1 MDRRASLSPTKAK
14 KLTKTKAKKTAK
26 KTRNEPGNPKE
37 SDLDNIDSE
46 EDGNEDDDDYDI
58 AADGTIINAA
68 ESDSDQSDS
77 EDSAS
82 SGDHGSQDSQDE
94 DEDGTRSGSD
104 EAEESNSEE
113 DDEEEKEEEDASDSD
128 SKDSQDSQ
136 VIVEKAAKM
145 NKENRKKRRKQ
156 RKPSQVPELVSLP
169 PTRFTAK
176 RTSIIPIGMNRF
188 PKQPVIQKAALPQ
201 PTNPAEL
208 IPPAANAEVVPETSR
223 SLSVPPVTR
232 SSRNSFSPGSDSQ
245 RVRFG
250 SSGVGSQRAKS
261 SLATPRSLPE
271 TLPKY
276 NRLPYRM
283 TPISPG
289 THNPPPPS
297 SSSSTTH
304 MSTVKEEN
312 KTLANV
318 FETSAGFKKA
328 RIGSETHSKN
338 VQIGFKP
345 HASNG
350 QAFIPISQHTHHA
363 VSQYPFHSRGHSRQ
377 GSGRNITSW
386 QSHHRRMEY
395 NDYVRSV
402 SRQSAEEAIQRVK
415 TAEEEAKKEAEAKL
429 VPSMPDIETV
439 VEEAQKT
446 ARVQTYQ
453 EYRQRMLA
461 ERMQRG
467 IAEERE
473 INVTN
478 SENAITSNME
488 AEALDEKTA
497 ENSPLKPLSQSGRLS
512 FVLHP
517 NSAEDDTERG
527 GAASTSLETPP
538 ATFKSQTSQL
548 STFPRATPTTPQS
561 RYRQPMSITEREAH
575 APTPGDIIL
584 GRRGSL
590 HAIPT
595 RTKLTESEMDLL
607 TSTTGQFRG
616 GNQRDPHARF
626 LKRTLKGVKLSG
638 PNLSIPTPISKT
650 FYTAEK
656 RVIDRAKNDF
666 SSKHS
671 KRIQNAQAMR
681 EHEWAV
687 AKNKYTVEGGP
698 ETGILSGIGDEMD
711 EAHHAIEEYQLR
723 LLKVSNP
730 AKYKRFMEREKAK
743 SFLLGKYEVLEQLR
757 IQIVSKTTSLRQYHE
772 YFSDLSRE
780 NTELKRKYEDIS
792 HRVNT
797 LISKTLEENETC
809 NLDIVRVDRERK
821 QQHQTLKQ
829 SFDEFE
835 AQSEHDIGRLEFK
848 ADMTSK
854 TVDRITEEIDKLM
867 EFKSLKESNPTA
879 IAGKIQ
885 IAIQEREDHYKSM
898 SSHLDQIVADW
909 KTDQA
914 DIEATWMVKVQALID
929 QMGDSLKVTV
939 SSNPVDMY
947 YQNARLRHEI
957 SIHKSQAAK
966 AEHEITTLMLQ
977 RKTMSERQ
985 FTSRDKRRD
994 VLKLKNLMTCT
1005 PDMEFEVKP
1014 RNLLVKEIGV

>member
-14 KLTKTKAKKTAK
+14 KLTRIKAKKTAK

-82 SGDHGSQDSQDE
+82 SVDHGSQDSQDE

-104 EAEESNSEE
+104 EAEESNSDE
-113 DDEEEKEEEDASDSD
+113 DDEEEKDEEDASDSD

-136 VIVEKAAKM
+136 VIVEKAAKI

-208 IPPAANAEVVPETSR
+208 IPPPANAEVVPETSR
-223 SLSVPPVTR
+223 SLSVLPVTR

-261 SLATPRSLPE
+261 SLATPRSMPE

-289 THNPPPPS
+289 TNNPPPS
-297 SSSSTTH
+297 SSSTTTH

-312 KTLANV
+312 NTLANV
-318 FETSAGFKKA
+318 FETSTGFKKA
-328 RIGSETHSKN
+328 RVGSETHSKN

-350 QAFIPISQHTHHA
+350 QAFIPISQHTQHA

-377 GSGRNITSW
+377 GSGRNLTSW

-395 NDYVRSV
+395 NEYVRSV

-478 SENAITSNME
+478 SENAIMSNME

-517 NSAEDDTERG
+517 NSAVDDTEG

-666 SSKHS
+666 ASKHS

-723 LLKVSNP
+723 LL
-730 AKYKRFMEREKAK
+730 
-743 SFLLGKYEVLEQLR
+743 
-757 IQIVSKTTSLRQYHE
+757 
-772 YFSDLSRE
+772 
-780 NTELKRKYEDIS
+780 
-792 HRVNT
+792 
-797 LISKTLEENETC
+797 
-809 NLDIVRVDRERK
+809 
-821 QQHQTLKQ
+821 
-829 SFDEFE
+829 
-835 AQSEHDIGRLEFK
+835 
-848 ADMTSK
+848 
-854 TVDRITEEIDKLM
+854 
-867 EFKSLKESNPTA
+867 KSLKESNPTA

-966 AEHEITTLMLQ
+966 AEHEITTLMLE